1 MSAAI
6 EFRQIIEQCVRSIRT
21 QMQSRAYRGSNELK
35 NAAIDILS
43 NAGSGRVY
51 HGHVASAPGEP
62 PAPDTGSFKNSWQT
76 APQSSGDAYISRIES
91 SYSVGKYILGE
102 LLENGTS
109 KMAPR
114 PHHEKIQQRA
124 LPGIMRIYSEPY
136 F

>member
-21 QMQSRAYRGSNELK
+21 QMQSRAYRGSNKLR
-35 NAAIDILS
+35 NAAIEILS
-43 NAGSGRVY
+43 HAGNGRVY

-62 PAPDTGSFKNSWQT
+62 PAPDTGLFKISWQI
-76 APQSSGDAYISRIES
+76 APQSSGDSYVSRIES
-91 SYSVGKYILGE
+91 SYSVDKYILGE
-102 LLENGTS
+102 LLENGTG

-114 PHHEKIQQRA
+114 PHHEKIQKQA